1 MTKTTDQFC
10 REPRAFNMT
19 KSVKIKSLGYSPEVL
34 DIPKTREIIVNC
46 GGKQQST
53 GTNYAITLLL
63 ETQ

>member
-1 MTKTTDQFC
+1 
-10 REPRAFNMT
+10 MT